1 LKPGG
6 YVEIRDIDPTIR
18 HPGPITEKTFSDF
31 ALRMSEL
38 NSVDVTWTSHICEI
52 LSSQGE
58 LTDICHKKVS
68 IGFGIDGPIAT
79 SIENS
84 ICDALRSY
92 KNFFME
98 AHNLS
103 SRECD
108 EKINEI
114 IQESKSYRSYF
125 NYYMGWGRKPLVVK
139 DTIINNNLLV
149 PSTPIATDEST
160 IAPFA
165 NTPMTSLT
173 PDTSDCVNAPQ
184 LDAVELLMENAFDI
198 VQLTQGYT
206 E

>member
-1 LKPGG
+1 MKPGG

-103 SRECD
+103 SQECD

-149 PSTPIATDEST
+149 PSTPITIDEST

-165 NTPMTSLT
+165 NTSMTSLT